1 MLDIENSIVVI
12 IDIQEKLVKA
22 VEENSPLQSAIK
34 LAKSS
39 NILNIPV
46 IVTEQ
51 YPQGLGETVGELKNE
66 LAPETTFIEKNTF
79 SAFQTPEFAEELKK
93 TNKKQVIICGIEA
106 HICVY
111 QTICDLIDKDY
122 EVFVVKDAS
131 ASRKEPEFNTA
142 LELIKQINGKVT
154 CTEIVLFEW
163 LKSSKHPN
171 FKEIQALI
179 K

>member
-22 VEENSPLQSAIK
+22 VRENSPLSSAVK
-34 LAKSS
+34 LAKAS

-66 LAPETTFIEKNTF
+66 LAPETAFIEKNTF
-79 SAFQTPEFAEELKK
+79 SAFRTPEFAEKLKK
-93 TNKKQVIICGIEA
+93 SNRKQVVICGIEA

-111 QTICDLIDKDY
+111 QTICDLITNGY
-122 EVFVVKDAS
+122 EVYFVKDAS
-131 ASRKEPEFNTA
+131 ASRNEYEFNTA
-142 LELIKQINGKVT
+142 LELIKQNKGKVA
-154 CTEIVLFEW
+154 CTEIILFEW
-163 LKSSKHPN
+163 LKSSRHPN
-171 FKEIQALI
+171 FKEIQTLI

>member
-1 MLDIENSIVVI
+1 MLDTENSIVVI
-12 IDIQEKLVKA
+12 IDIQEKLDKA
-22 VEENSPLQSAIK
+22 VGENSPLQSAIK
-34 LAKSS
+34 LAKAS

-51 YPQGLGETVGELKNE
+51 YPQGLGSTIKELKNE
-66 LAPETTFIEKNTF
+66 LSNTTTFIEKNTF
-79 SAFQTPEFAEELKK
+79 SAFRTPAFAEELKK
-93 TNKKQVIICGIEA
+93 SNKKQVIICGIEA

-111 QTICDLIDKDY
+111 QTICDLIDNGY
-122 EVFVVKDAS
+122 EVFFVKDAS
-131 ASRKEPEFNTA
+131 ASRKEYEFNTV
-142 LELIKQINGKVT
+142 LELIKQTNGKVT